1 MRALSVSNIYEKKF
15 KTYPFTSHWQK
26 AMDNPE
32 TNGCW
37 LVYGAEKNGKT
48 WFSIKLAEYLSTF
61 ERVLYVS
68 AEEGLGR
75 GFVDACKRARV
86 EVTSRR
92 LNFLEYLP
100 LEELDEKLSSKKSAK
115 IVFLDNCT
123 IYADEL
129 KGGVLRQLL
138 LKHSDK
144 LFVLVAHEE
153 KGEPYTAAAK
163 MAKKLAKIICRV
175 EGLTAHISGRCS
187 GGKIIID
194 EHKAALY
201 WGMPEN

>member
-15 KTYPFTSHWQK
+15 KTFPFTGIWQK

-32 TNGCW
+32 RNGCW

-48 WFSIKLAEYLSTF
+48 WFSIKLAEYLATF
-61 ERVLYVS
+61 ERVYYVS
-68 AEEGLGR
+68 AEEGLGK

-86 EVTSRR
+86 QVTTKQ

-100 LEELDEKLSSKKSAK
+100 LVELEEKLNSKKAPK
-115 IVFLDNCT
+115 IIFLDNCT
-123 IYADEL
+123 SYADEL
-129 KGGVLRQLL
+129 KGGVLNQLL
-138 LKHSDK
+138 RKHSDK
-144 LFVLVAHEE
+144 LFVFVAHEE

-163 MAKKLAKIICRV
+163 MCRKLAKVICRV

-187 GGKIIID
+187 GGKIVID
-194 EHKAALY
+194 ENKAALY
-201 WGMPEN
+201 WGQPE